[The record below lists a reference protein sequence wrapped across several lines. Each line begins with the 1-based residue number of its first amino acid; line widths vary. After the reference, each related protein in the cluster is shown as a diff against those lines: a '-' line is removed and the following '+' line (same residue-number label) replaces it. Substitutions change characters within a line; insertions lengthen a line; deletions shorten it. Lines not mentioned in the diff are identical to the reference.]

1 MKEKQCIIVAGPTAI
16 GKTAEAIRLAKLYNT
31 YIISADSRQCYREL
45 RIGVAR
51 PTEDE
56 LKEVKHYFI
65 ANHSVTESISAA
77 TFAKEASAYLDE
89 IFEDHDV
96 AIVCGGT
103 GLYIKALVE
112 GLDDIPL
119 IPDEIRV
126 ETIRLYKEK
135 GIDALRNKLLDL
147 DPSFAGRGDIH
158 NPQRMM
164 RALEVVLFLGKS
176 IFDFHQKRG
185 KGGGRREEG
194 AGRRDER
201 RGTRDEEEYKDNNDN
216 KDNNYNNYNNS
227 TITFTY
233 RIIDLPRELLYERIN
248 QRVDKMI
255 EDGLEEE
262 ARSLIEY
269 KDLPALQ
276 TVGYKEFFDYFDGK
290 CTREE
295 AIEKIKQHTRNY
307 AKRQVTWFKRI
318 AVNCQLPLTMHKM
331 NTIFTK

>member
-31 YIISADSRQCYREL
+31 CIISADSRQCYREL

-65 ANHSVTESISAA
+65 ANHSVTENISAA

-176 IFDFHQKRG
+176 IFDFHKSVDSSQLTVNRQQ
-185 KGGGRREEG
+185 
-194 AGRRDER
+194 
-201 RGTRDEEEYKDNNDN
+201 
-216 KDNNYNNYNNS
+216 S
-227 TITFTY
+227 TVNRQQISFTY
-233 RIIDLPRELLYERIN
+233 NILKLPRELLYERIN

-262 ARSLIEY
+262 TRSLMEY
-269 KDLPALQ
+269 KELPALQ

-290 CTREE
+290 YTREE

-318 AVNCQLPLTMHKM
+318 AVDGH
-331 NTIFTK
+331 

>member
-1 MKEKQCIIVAGPTAI
+1 MKEKKCIIIAGPTAI

-31 YIISADSRQCYREL
+31 CIISADSRQCYREL

-65 ANHSVTESISAA
+65 ANHSVTENISAA

-176 IFDFHQKRG
+176 IFDFHKSVDSSQLTVNRQQ
-185 KGGGRREEG
+185 
-194 AGRRDER
+194 
-201 RGTRDEEEYKDNNDN
+201 
-216 KDNNYNNYNNS
+216 S
-227 TITFTY
+227 TVNRQQISFTY
-233 RIIDLPRELLYERIN
+233 NILKLPRELLYERIN

-262 ARSLIEY
+262 ARSLMDY
-269 KDLPALQ
+269 KELPALQ

-290 CTREE
+290 YTREE

-307 AKRQVTWFKRI
+307 AKRQITWFKRI
-318 AVNCQLPLTMHKM
+318 AVDG
-331 NTIFTK
+331 

>member
-31 YIISADSRQCYREL
+31 SIISADSRQCYREL

-65 ANHSVTESISAA
+65 ANHSITENVSAA

-89 IFEDHDV
+89 IFEGHDV

-112 GLDDIPL
+112 GLDDIPP
-119 IPDEIRV
+119 IPDEIRA
-126 ETIRLYKEK
+126 EAIRLYKEK
-135 GIDALRNKLLDL
+135 GIDALRNQLLEL
-147 DPSFAGRGDIH
+147 DPSFAGRGDID

-164 RALEVVLFLGKS
+164 RALEVVVSSGRS
-176 IFDFHQKRG
+176 IFDFHKSVDSSQL
-185 KGGGRREEG
+185 
-194 AGRRDER
+194 
-201 RGTRDEEEYKDNNDN
+201 TVNSQP
-216 KDNNYNNYNNS
+216 S
-227 TITFTY
+227 TINRQQILFTY
-233 RIIDLPRELLYERIN
+233 NILDLPREVLYERIN
-248 QRVDKMI
+248 KRVDKMI
-255 EDGLEEE
+255 EEGLEDEV
-262 ARSLIEY
+262 RSLIAH
-269 KDLPALQ
+269 KDLTALQ

-307 AKRQVTWFKRI
+307 AKRQITWFKRI
-318 AVNCQLPLTMHKM
+318 AVDG
-331 NTIFTK
+331 